1 VQAGLFGRTASLR
14 RGLTVVV
21 VGALVT
27 ASAGAGGAAP
37 AGADP
42 GRTHTFRPAPAGLT
56 VRYTPPGVRNAPVT
70 VVAEVSGDPVAVAEA
85 DAAQPLTATQKQQR
99 KDQLKQQQAPVVDQ
113 VRALGGTVLGAYQS
127 AYNGIKVRIPATKV
141 PALSDVPGVVAVHS
155 VTPMKPDNTRGVPLI
170 GAPAVWDGLA
180 GLHGE
185 HIKIAV
191 IDTGIDYTH
200 ADFGGPGTPQAYTAA
215 HAAETAPAD
224 PAFFGPAA
232 PKVKGGVD
240 LVGDSYNADP
250 NSPDYQPVPHPDPN
264 PLDCYGH
271 GSHVAGTAAG
281 FGVLADG
288 TTYHGPYNADT
299 IASHQW
305 SVGPGV
311 APKADLYAVRVFG
324 CAGSTDV
331 TVDAIDWAVD
341 HDMNVINMSLGSPFG
356 SGDDPSAVAA
366 DNAARA
372 GVIVVTSAGNEGSAP
387 YMAGS
392 PGTGTGVISTAAL
405 DPVPGFP
412 GASVALAGGPTLN
425 AINANGAIF
434 SDGLTLPVTV
444 LRTPT
449 GQISLGCDPA
459 EYTNAGVAG
468 KLVVTARGTCARVA
482 RAIFGQKAGAAAVLM
497 VNNADSLPPFEGRI
511 TSNPDTG
518 EQYTVTIPFLGVP
531 SSAGAALLAADG
543 KTATLNNINLPNP
556 GYLAPA
562 SFTSGGPRTGD
573 SWLKPDVT
581 APGVSIS
588 SVGIGTGNGP
598 AVMSGT
604 SMASPHTAGTAALVK
619 QAHPNWRRT
628 EYWKAAVV
636 NTADPG
642 KMQGYSTR
650 LSGAGLIQAPAATT
664 TQVVALGDRG
674 TATLNYGFAELGRD
688 LHQTKTVRLRN
699 FGSAPVTFTV
709 GTALPAGSPHTVKP
723 KKSKV
728 TVPGRGEAEV
738 AVELTVPAKTAGD
751 SSAFRDVAGQ
761 ITFTPTGAGNHG
773 IRLRVP
779 YYLVPQAVSNVDT
792 RIDVDK
798 LRRTGSATA
807 TTTNR
812 NGVVAGSADW
822 YAWGLSDG
830 RDRGLGS
837 NDVRAVGAQAFPG
850 VIAFAVNTEHRWSN
864 AAANEYDI
872 FADVNG
878 DGTDDYVVVGADLGL
893 LTTGEA
899 SGQLV
904 SAVFDLRTNASSIE
918 FFADAPTDSTTLVLP
933 AQISQ
938 LCATG
943 SPCLSPTS
951 PRLKYHAQAVSTSDG
966 SVDTV
971 DGTAIFNAF
980 TPAISTGMF
989 DTVAPNATATE
1000 TVTINRDEWAKSTP
1014 LGLMIVSHDNRAD
1027 DEAQLVPVRL
1037 SGPRS

>member
-1 VQAGLFGRTASLR
+1 MQAGLLGRTASLR

-27 ASAGAGGAAP
+27 AMAGAGGAAP

-56 VRYTPPGVRNAPVT
+56 VRYIPPGIRNAPVT

-113 VRALGGTVLGAYQS
+113 VRALGGTVLGTYQS

-141 PALSDVPGVVAVHS
+141 PALSNVPGVVAVHS

-224 PAFFGPAA
+224 PAQFGPGA

-299 IASHQW
+299 ISSHQW

-331 TVDAIDWAVD
+331 TVDAIEWAVD
-341 HDMNVINMSLGSPFG
+341 HDMDVINMSLGSPFG
-356 SGDDPSAVAA
+356 SRDDPSAVAA
-366 DNAARA
+366 TNAARA

-412 GASVALAGGPTLN
+412 GASVAIAGGPTLN
-425 AINANGAIF
+425 AINANGATF
-434 SDGLTLPVTV
+434 SNGLTLPVKV
-444 LRTPT
+444 LKTAT
-449 GQISLGCDPA
+449 GAISLGCDPN
-459 EYTNAGVAG
+459 EYKVPGVAG
-468 KLVVTARGTCARVA
+468 ALVVTARGTCARVA
-482 RAIFGQKAGAAAVLM
+482 RAIFGQQAGAAAVLM
-497 VNNADSLPPFEGRI
+497 VNNADSLPPFEGQI

-518 EQYTVTIPFLGVP
+518 EQFTVTIPFLGVP

-543 KTATLNNINLPNP
+543 KTAGLNNITLPNP
-556 GYLAPA
+556 GYLTPA

-581 APGVSIS
+581 APGVSIA

-604 SMASPHTAGTAALVK
+604 SMASPHTAGMAALVK
-619 QAHPNWRRT
+619 QAHPTWRKT

-650 LSGAGLIQAPAATT
+650 LSGSGLIQAPAATT

-688 LHQTKTVRLRN
+688 LRQTKTVRLHN

-709 GTALPAGSPHTVKP
+709 ATTLPSGSPHTAKA

-728 TVPGRGEAEV
+728 TVRGRGEAEV
-738 AVELTVPAKTAGD
+738 PVELTVPAKTAGD

-761 ITFTPTGAGNHG
+761 VTFTPTGSGNHG
-773 IRLRVP
+773 VGLRVP

-837 NDVRAVGAQAFPG
+837 NDIRAVGAQAVPG
-850 VIAFAVNTEHRWSN
+850 AIAFAVNTEHRWSN

-872 FADVNG
+872 FLDVNG
-878 DGTDDYVVVGADLGL
+878 DGKDDYSVVGVDLGL
-893 LTTGEA
+893 LTAGDA

-904 SAVFDLRTNASSIE
+904 SAVFDLRTMAGSIE

-933 AQISQ
+933 ALISQ
-938 LCATG
+938 LCAAG
-943 SPCLSPTS
+943 SPCLSSTN
-951 PRLKYHAQAVSTSDG
+951 PRLSYHAQAVSLSDE

-971 DGTAIFNAF
+971 DGTATFNAF

-989 DTVAPNATATE
+989 DTVAPNGTATE
-1000 TVTINRDEWAKSTP
+1000 TVTVNRDEWAKSTP
-1014 LGLMIVSHDNRAD
+1014 LGLMINSHENRAD
-1027 DEAQLVPVRL
+1027 DEAQLIRVRL
-1037 SGPRS
+1037 SGPRG